1 MRTWVGHITYFFF
14 CLQRTQKAGQAIVF
28 ILQFDHSLLGL
39 KVRVKELFECPRL
52 GLVNTFLFVYFQIPW
67 KDFLIVGHV
76 LIVDVSVRVWLIS
89 LIFCLCFLY
98 EDGLF
103 RETKFFK

>member
-1 MRTWVGHITYFFF
+1 
-14 CLQRTQKAGQAIVF
+14 
-28 ILQFDHSLLGL
+28 
-39 KVRVKELFECPRL
+39 
-52 GLVNTFLFVYFQIPW
+52 
-67 KDFLIVGHV
+67 
-76 LIVDVSVRVWLIS
+76 VDVSVRVWLIS